1 MYLHIY
7 VGRSWAS
14 ALLLLWIGRPGSSIL
29 VATGLANGVGLHI
42 TCGFCGGHTPGVSVC
57 GSPFF
62 DRSLNTS
69 HGFVLLLFVLPACLP
84 ICRLLGPA
92 TDLRNIVGSDLG
104 QDEIDEI
111 FKQFDLNSDGE
122 IDFE

>member
-7 VGRSWAS
+7 VGRSRAS
-14 ALLLLWIGRPGSSIL
+14 ALLLLRIGRPGSSIL
-29 VATGLANGVGLHI
+29 VATGLANSVGVH
-42 TCGFCGGHTPGVSVC
+42 TSCGFCGGHTPGVSVC

-69 HGFVLLLFVLPACLP
+69 HVRVACLP

-92 TDLRNIVGSDLG
+92 TDLRNIVGSDLR